1 MFFVLPVMK
10 GIKNETIKHNSYF
23 CFWYFCFCF
32 PALAAG
38 CGKYKSENTG
48 YALFYLNKQ
57 REKIVS
63 KPYDPESTDTDA
75 LIKEYIAR
83 MSEDSDDV
91 EYQKIFPDNVKIA
104 RYEYTDHQLYLYFNK
119 AYGDIPAPE
128 EVLCRGAVVHNMMQI
143 HDIDGVSIYVDNLPL
158 TDANGVEV
166 GILTNDSFV
175 ENPGEQINNIQEA
188 NLTLYFA
195 SATGDGL
202 VRETQHVYYSGNTSI
217 EKLIMER
224 LLDGPKSSNA
234 RSATRIQHS
243 WSVSLL

>member
-1 MFFVLPVMK
+1 MKRLNITAILFF
-10 GIKNETIKHNSYF
+10 GISVSVFRH
-23 CFWYFCFCF
+23 CRRLW
-32 PALAAG
+32 
-38 CGKYKSENTG
+38 KYKSENTG

-128 EVLCRGAVVHNMMQI
+128 EVLCRGAVVHNMMA
-143 HDIDGVSIYVDNLPL
+143 DP
-158 TDANGVEV
+158 
-166 GILTNDSFV
+166 
-175 ENPGEQINNIQEA
+175 
-188 NLTLYFA
+188 
-195 SATGDGL
+195 
-202 VRETQHVYYSGNTSI
+202 
-217 EKLIMER
+217 
-224 LLDGPKSSNA
+224 
-234 RSATRIQHS
+234 
-243 WSVSLL
+243 

>member
-1 MFFVLPVMK
+1 MK
-10 GIKNETIKHNSYF
+10 RLNITAILFLVFLFLFSGI
-23 CFWYFCFCF
+23 
-32 PALAAG
+32 AAG

-91 EYQKIFPDNVKIA
+91 EYQKIFPDSVKIV

-119 AYGDIPAPE
+119 AYGDIPVPE

-143 HDIDGVSIYVDNLPL
+143 HDIVFCVCYRRRTGKGNSACILFRQYV
-158 TDANGVEV
+158 
-166 GILTNDSFV
+166 
-175 ENPGEQINNIQEA
+175 
-188 NLTLYFA
+188 
-195 SATGDGL
+195 
-202 VRETQHVYYSGNTSI
+202 H
-217 EKLIMER
+217 
-224 LLDGPKSSNA
+224 
-234 RSATRIQHS
+234 
-243 WSVSLL
+243 

>member
-1 MFFVLPVMK
+1 M
-10 GIKNETIKHNSYF
+10 
-23 CFWYFCFCF
+23 
-32 PALAAG
+32 
-38 CGKYKSENTG
+38 
-48 YALFYLNKQ
+48 
-57 REKIVS
+57 
-63 KPYDPESTDTDA
+63 
-75 LIKEYIAR
+75 
-83 MSEDSDDV
+83 
-91 EYQKIFPDNVKIA
+91 
-104 RYEYTDHQLYLYFNK
+104 YFNK

-202 VRETQHVYYSGNTSI
+202 VRET
-217 EKLIMER
+217 
-224 LLDGPKSSNA
+224 
-234 RSATRIQHS
+234 
-243 WSVSLL
+243 